1 MSLLSRLNEIE
12 VAKNNI
18 KTSLENK
25 GKQPGNDIRNYAAV
39 INSLNGD
46 VASPMKVKVIIQEL
60 EPENS
65 SYQGFWI
72 KSSTY
77 TYNEIHIITD
87 RTELYANS
95 INIIKKSKQNK
106 YKTILLDSDVSG
118 GLYFD
123 FNEVIITNADNE
135 AQWNIPI
142 YYGNG
147 TEWLDIT
154 PTNIHWAG
162 VHVDY
167 ATKTVTRL
175 EGSSDINE
183 IKCYADRIR
192 CNMTDDGTV
201 TARFGDSNYDNVGNE
216 NLQVMVEQPITYV
229 KVSNVQLGSDGHT
242 ILSADYCIADGPF
255 DSEYQIHKAFIVGND
270 IYNNIYLN
278 AFEGVV
284 KNDKLCSNGDN
295 NAPTGNRSRVSFRT
309 CASKRGSIWRQWTYL
324 ADNLE
329 TLLLL
334 IEYCTF
340 DWYKDVARGRTSSS
354 AARVGEVSVAQL
366 NENGTGFQN
375 GDKTANLSFAYR
387 YRENPYGSMGKM
399 LDGYERSG
407 DNIFISNSN
416 FDDNFTQSSTKT
428 QYSAHCYYSGGG
440 NTYFITYFSYIE
452 AIPYLFE
459 PCNGGGESYV
469 FGTKYS
475 GTSRYYAKLSQIS
488 NKTSMLFYY
497 AFQSAS
503 GNYYGDIGGCLMCY
517 PTNQI
522 QNK

>member
-39 INSLNGD
+39 INSLDGD

-87 RTELYANS
+87 RSELYANS

-135 AQWNIPI
+135 AQWSIPI

-154 PTNIHWAG
+154 PTDIHWAG

-167 ATKTVTRL
+167 KTRTVTRL
-175 EGSSDINE
+175 EESNDINE
-183 IKCYADRIR
+183 IKCYSGRIR

-201 TARFGDSNYDNVGNE
+201 TARFGDTNYDNSGND
-216 NLQVMVEQPITYV
+216 NLQVMVEQPITYI
-229 KVSNVQLGSDGHT
+229 KVSNVQLGSDGHS
-242 ILSADYCIADGPF
+242 ILSADYCIADGPL
-255 DSEYQIHKAFIVGND
+255 DNEYQIHKAFVIGND
-270 IYNNIYLN
+270 VYNNIYLN
-278 AFEGVV
+278 AYEGIVRE
-284 KNDKLCSNGDN
+284 NKLCSIATGGGPSKGYSRPSYRTFAN
-295 NAPTGNRSRVSFRT
+295 N
-309 CASKRGSIWRQWTYL
+309 RGSIWRQWTYL
-324 ADNLE
+324 AHNLE
-329 TLLLL
+329 ILLLL
-334 IEYCTF
+334 VEYCTF
-340 DWYKDVARGRTSSS
+340 DWSNNVAKGRKEYNTAST
-354 AARVGEVSVAQL
+354 GEVAIAKL
-366 NENGTGFQN
+366 DENGTGFQN

-387 YRENPYGSMGKM
+387 YRENPYGSCGKW
-399 LDGYERSG
+399 LEGYERNYN
-407 DNIFISNSN
+407 DMFISNTN
-416 FDDNFTQSSTKT
+416 FNDNRVQSDTKE
-428 QYSAHCYYSGGG
+428 QYSAYCGYAGGG
-440 NTYFITYFSYIE
+440 NTYYITYFTYIID
-452 AIPYLFE
+452 IPYLFE
-459 PCNGGGESYV
+459 PYSGGNSSYV
-469 FGTKYS
+469 FGSKPIGPTANYYWRATAQS
-475 GTSRYYAKLSQIS
+475 NVTSL
-488 NKTSMLFYY
+488 LFYNSTSSSSVTY
-497 AFQSAS
+497 S
-503 GNYYGDIGGCLMCY
+503 DIGSCLMCY
-517 PTNQI
+517 PDSQI
-522 QNK
+522 QKK